1 MPSDE
6 PSRPYNWRPK
16 SLAKLEYSTY
26 ACHIQM
32 FYRMIYLIFYANTKV
47 LVSKLMILNQ
57 VSIKKRHKLTYFSKF
72 KNI

>member
-1 MPSDE
+1 
-6 PSRPYNWRPK
+6 
-16 SLAKLEYSTY
+16 
-26 ACHIQM
+26 
-32 FYRMIYLIFYANTKV
+32 MIYLIFYANTKV